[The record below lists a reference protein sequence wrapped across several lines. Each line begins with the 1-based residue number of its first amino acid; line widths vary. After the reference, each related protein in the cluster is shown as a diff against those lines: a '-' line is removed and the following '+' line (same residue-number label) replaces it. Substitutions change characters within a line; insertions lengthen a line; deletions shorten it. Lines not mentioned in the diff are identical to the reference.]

1 MATIKGGAGT
11 TARLISLDALRGLAV
26 AGMILANSPGSWTLR
41 YSQLDHAAWNG
52 FTATDM
58 VFPTFLFSVGMAV
71 ALSFPRPFSDADKAR
86 AWSKLA
92 KRTLSLIG
100 LGLLLNF
107 LAGLSLA
114 HLRIPGILQ
123 RIGLCYAIGTALVLL
138 TLRRRDDGLAA
149 IDRGVVLGA
158 ILVLLAGYWA
168 LLTFVPVP
176 GYGAGRLD
184 PAGSLTA
191 FVDRSLWTVPHL
203 WPYGTDAAGN
213 VVYDPEGLL
222 STLPATVNVLIG
234 MLAGVAWKRAPE
246 QRTAFAI
253 GGAGVLLIVAGLLI
267 DPVFPINKRIWT
279 SSFALL
285 SSGIG
290 AVLLCLLTLALESRT
305 MRTVATPLR
314 VLGGNAMLAF
324 VLSILLGIFS
334 TYHVF
339 KGGTETP
346 QAWGQE
352 MAEKIIAA
360 PMLAS
365 LACAVA
371 ILVLITALIWPLHR
385 RAIHWRL

>member
-1 MATIKGGAGT
+1 VSQ
-11 TARLISLDALRGLAV
+11 RLNSLDALRGLAV

-41 YSQLDHAAWNG
+41 YAQLDHAAWNG

-58 VFPTFLFSVGMAV
+58 VFPTFLFSVGVAV
-71 ALSFPRPFSDADKAR
+71 ALSFPRAFSDADKAK
-86 AWSKLA
+86 AWSRLV
-92 KRTLSLIG
+92 RRSLSLIG

-107 LAGLSLA
+107 LAHLHLST
-114 HLRIPGILQ
+114 LRIPGILQ
-123 RIGLCYAIGTALVLL
+123 RIGLCYAIGTGLVLL
-138 TLRRRDDGLAA
+138 TVERREDGLAA
-149 IDRGVVLGA
+149 VNRGVVTGA
-158 ILVLLAGYWA
+158 ILVLLVGYWA
-168 LLTFVPVP
+168 LLSFVPVP
-176 GYGAGRLD
+176 GYGAGHLD

-191 FVDRSLWTVPHL
+191 YIDRSVWTVPHL
-203 WPYGTDAAGN
+203 WPYGTDAAGA

-234 MLAGVAWKRAPE
+234 ILAGAAWKRAPE
-246 QRTAFAI
+246 HRTALLT
-253 GGAGVLLIVAGLLI
+253 GGAGIVLIAAGLLI

-285 SSGIG
+285 SGGVS
-290 AVLLCLLTLALESRT
+290 AVLLCLLTFALESRT
-305 MRTVATPLR
+305 VRTIAMPLR

-334 TYHVF
+334 TYTIF
-339 KGGTETP
+339 KGGTQTP

-365 LACAVA
+365 LACAIA
-371 ILVLITALIWPLHR
+371 ILAFITALIWPLHK